1 MNICKQTPGVIIFSQ
16 RRKIKKIT
24 ITQSFENKGK

>member
-1 MNICKQTPGVIIFSQ
+1 MNICKQTYGVIIFSQ

-24 ITQSFENKGK
+24 ITQGFENKGK